1 MSFQYYLS
9 TWTKALLFLRL
20 SLQLPRSSLNPPPMA
35 SSLHSNLNFVPTT
48 QSTVAVGGGA
58 RPHRFSIILCGP
70 RDNRGPLLKGRILST
85 EAIQAIQALKRA
97 HRTDP
102 TNLPT
107 HMLSR
112 LIKSDLIAAFKELLR
127 QDHCI
132 LALKVF
138 STIRSEYVVDW
149 SNYAD
154 LVLAL
159 TRKGFRDEIEALILD
174 MEKEGGIQCD
184 DSKGLSRL
192 IKALID
198 TERKESTVRIYEMM
212 RRSGWGSNVTVDEYL
227 GKVLSRGLRRFGE
240 EKMADEIDEDLRR
253 FCRGIS
259 EKPRV

>member
-1 MSFQYYLS
+1 
-9 TWTKALLFLRL
+9 
-20 SLQLPRSSLNPPPMA
+20 MA
-35 SSLHSNLNFVPTT
+35 SSLHSNLNFLPAS
-48 QSTVAVGGGA
+48 QSMAASA
-58 RPHRFSIILCGP
+58 RLHRFSIIRCGP

-97 HRTDP
+97 HRTDR

-107 HMLSR
+107 HILSR
-112 LIKSDLIAAFKELLR
+112 LIKSDLIATFKELLR

-138 STIRSEYVVDW
+138 STLRSEYSVDFG
-149 SNYAD
+149 NYAD

-159 TRKGFRDEIEALILD
+159 SRNGFRDEIDALFLD

-184 DSKGLSRL
+184 DIKGLSRL
-192 IKALID
+192 IKALVNA
-198 TERKESTVRIYEMM
+198 ERKESTVRIYEMM
-212 RRSGWGSNVTVDEYL
+212 RKIGWGSRVTVDEYL

-240 EKMADEIDEDLRR
+240 DKMADEIDEELRR
-253 FCRGIS
+253 SCRGVL